1 MKSAFRLQAVT
12 KQYPSREKS
21 PGFILGP
28 LNLELPSGC
37 ILGLIGENG
46 AGKTTTLKMMLGL
59 TRKSGGHIELLGRPA
74 GDETLRAHIGAVM
87 DGICFPGDMNARQVG
102 RMLEKLYPSWRM
114 STWHTWCRRFHLPEE
129 KKIAAYSKG
138 MQQKLMLAAAFSHD
152 SRLLLLDEATSGLDP
167 VARDELLDTLRDFV
181 SDENHS
187 VLLSSHLVE
196 DVQKVCDYV
205 ALLHEGQLLFCEEK
219 DRLLESFALVQG
231 PREVLLRLPGLRGM
245 RENAFGATAL
255 VPRIKVPSGLSWQP
269 AGLEDIMLYTLR
281 EDHHERTAV

>member
-1 MKSAFRLQAVT
+1 MKSAFCLQAVT
-12 KQYPSREKS
+12 KRYPAREKAS
-21 PGFILGP
+21 GFALGP
-28 LNLELPSGC
+28 LNLSLPGGC

-74 GDETLRAHIGAVM
+74 GDETTRAHIGAVL
-87 DGICFPGDMNARQVG
+87 DGVCFPGEMNARQVG

-114 STWHTWCRRFHLPEE
+114 GAWQMWCRRFQLPEE

-205 ALLHEGQLLFCEEK
+205 ALLHRGQLLFCEEK

-231 PREVLLRLPGLRGM
+231 PKDVLMQLSNRRGL

-255 VPRIKVPSGLSWQP
+255 VPRTQVPSGLIWQP

-281 EDHHERTAV
+281 GDHHERTAV

>member
-102 RMLEKLYPSWRM
+102 RMLEKLYPSWHM
-114 STWHTWCRRFHLPEE
+114 GTWHTWCRHFHLREE

-231 PREVLLRLPGLRGM
+231 PREVLVRLPGLRGI
-245 RENAFGATAL
+245 RENTFGATAL
-255 VPRIKVPSGLSWQP
+255 VPRSGIPSGLIWQP

-281 EDHHERTAV
+281 GDHHERTAV

>member
-102 RMLEKLYPSWRM
+102 RMLEKLYPSWHM
-114 STWHTWCRRFHLPEE
+114 GTWHTWCRHFHLPEE

-231 PREVLLRLPGLRGM
+231 PREVLVRLPGLRGI
-245 RENAFGATAL
+245 RENTFGATAL
-255 VPRIKVPSGLSWQP
+255 VPRSGIPSGLIWQP

-281 EDHHERTAV
+281 GDHHERTAV